1 MIYATLIFWLLMILF
16 AGIGV
21 YRLWAQ
27 LVRPIWVNW
36 ALLPGTLVS
45 ELAYIFGCLITGGQ
59 IHHAHLL
66 PQKRGSRNSG
76 SEGEPVTRDEPRW
89 KLIGPAVASL
99 FAVLASLGA
108 LLCLHAFLESPAIR
122 QFVLT
127 SGQWSPLSRQGLPR
141 QLPDSWDGL
150 WAHLHFQLDLLR
162 GMLESWAEL
171 PWNDWRVWLF
181 IYLAGCLSIRLA
193 PVGRDLRWALAAM
206 GLVAAGI
213 ALAGLVSDRFDDLI
227 RDGELWYF
235 LTYVWTLLLALLV
248 ATGLIR
254 AAVGL
259 GRILA
264 GKARKQG
271 R

>member
-1 MIYATLIFWLLMILF
+1 
-16 AGIGV
+16 
-21 YRLWAQ
+21 
-27 LVRPIWVNW
+27 
-36 ALLPGTLVS
+36 
-45 ELAYIFGCLITGGQ
+45 
-59 IHHAHLL
+59 
-66 PQKRGSRNSG
+66 
-76 SEGEPVTRDEPRW
+76 
-89 KLIGPAVASL
+89 
-99 FAVLASLGA
+99 
-108 LLCLHAFLESPAIR
+108 
-122 QFVLT
+122 
-127 SGQWSPLSRQGLPR
+127 
-141 QLPDSWDGL
+141 
-150 WAHLHFQLDLLR
+150 
-162 GMLESWAEL
+162 MLESWVEL

-254 AAVGL
+254 AAEGL